1 MAAQPNAH
9 KGCQQLIL
17 AKNGAKFTALRLG
30 VGDRYTDSA
39 PTWLA
44 HLISQTVLFSNFV
57 PIFRWVTHARRGS
70 VAPSQRLARG
80 TVRRSPHWSLP
91 GWCSPPTH
99 THVYEQLSLFS
110 LLVTVSEV
118 NLRRDPGAKHD

>member
-1 MAAQPNAH
+1 MAARANAH

-17 AKNGAKFTALRLG
+17 AKNGAKFTALSLG
-30 VGDRYTDSA
+30 VVTGNTNSA
-39 PTWLA
+39 PNWQA
-44 HLISQTVLFSNFV
+44 HLIRQTVLFSDFV
-57 PIFRWVTHARRGS
+57 LIFRWVTHARRGS

-91 GWCSPPTH
+91 GWQPPPH
-99 THVYEQLSLFS
+99 THIYEQLSLFS

-118 NLRRDPGAKHD
+118 NLRRDPGAKHY